1 LRISA
6 VPFVLPGD
14 RSGLVLKVRERLNIP
29 GDDTLDA
36 FLVEVLRGLQRAR
49 GCESHGMID
58 EATLEA
64 LALSAW

>member
-1 LRISA
+1 
-6 VPFVLPGD
+6 
-14 RSGLVLKVRERLNIP
+14 VLKVRERLNIP